1 MRDEQKFEVF
11 KRQAVEHNEALYG
24 REVREQYGDAQMDE
38 ANAAVMGLT
47 QEQYRTWTGLGE
59 EIRAGLERA
68 VSEKLPRRGGG
79 AAYRRPA
86 PAVADSDREP
96 VRPGKHRGL
105 AALYTEDP
113 RFTAYYDRSVPG
125 CAQFLRAA
133 VERWAESL

>member
-1 MRDEQKFEVF
+1 MHFSLLPCAVF
-11 KRQAVEHNEALYG
+11 FAVSQVFLILW
-24 REVREQYGDAQMDE
+24 EQYGDAQMDE

-68 VSEKLPRRGGG
+68 VSEKLPPEGEEGRRI
-79 AAYRRPA
+79 AALHRRWLTLTGSRY
-86 PAVADSDREP
+86 D
-96 VRPGKHRGL
+96 PGKHRGL

-113 RFTAYYDRSVPG
+113 RFTACYDRSVPG